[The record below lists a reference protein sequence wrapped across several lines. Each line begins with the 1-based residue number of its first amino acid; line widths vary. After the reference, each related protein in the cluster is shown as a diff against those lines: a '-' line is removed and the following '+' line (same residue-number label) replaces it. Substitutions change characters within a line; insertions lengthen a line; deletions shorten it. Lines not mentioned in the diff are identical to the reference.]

1 MIIYQAKSKDN
12 LVDFLFLNSSH
23 LCLLNRAK
31 KKAFAIL
38 SRSNYRLPVL
48 QSGDRES
55 MKIQVNNIIKV
66 RIKEVLN
73 NTS

>member
-38 SRSNYRLPVL
+38 SRSNYRLPELLIFANKFQKLSL
-48 QSGDRES
+48 QVSAFANEP
-55 MKIQVNNIIKV
+55 
-66 RIKEVLN
+66 
-73 NTS
+73 